1 MASASSA
8 TACMKNLQRLRL
20 LGRPQLLDGEHNIE
34 ITSRTGLA
42 LLAYVVISPQANVPR
57 DELAALLWPDVE
69 DGRSRAN
76 LRNLLY
82 ELNKTPLAN
91 WLDVEAEAV
100 KLQRIDKEV
109 DVLQFLACL
118 QRDDLETA
126 VSHYDGQFL
135 QGFYLSNNAPF
146 SEWQH
151 ATADRLQQKMVN
163 ALAKLGETAVAQQNF
178 TLAEQYAQQ
187 QIAFDNLQEAA
198 WRQLIWAQMQN
209 GRREKALNSYNELCQ
224 ILRTELDIE
233 PAPETVE
240 LVTQIRQQ
248 KATKGKKVASPTSPR
263 SKAEHILLDKVKAF
277 WIDGVLEQSL
287 HGEALLELG
296 METHPDALAYP
307 WGMMLQRPAQPAQ
320 TLPAHTQMIDLF
332 TQSGHALLILGAPG
346 SGKTTMLLDL
356 ARTAIKAA
364 KENPTQPIP
373 VVFNLSSWAQAE
385 RPLTEWLIA
394 ELNDKYLIPPNI
406 SRDWL
411 RQDMLLLLLD
421 GLDEVKAN
429 RQAACVQAINQ
440 FRQAHGLAQIVVCS
454 RLQEYEAVGDKLR
467 LDTAVI
473 LQPLTPTQ
481 IDVYLQAGGE
491 RLRAV
496 RTTLAQDVTLR
507 QMAQSPLLLSI
518 MTLAYRDLAPEKVQ
532 ETTSLEAR
540 RTHLFESYVKQMS
553 VRKGESL
560 QHSFDQTKQWLSWL
574 AKKMQAD
581 DQSIFLLDMLQPSW
595 LNGRLQPTSYVLST
609 RIVAGLLIMLLLTV
623 QQELALMG
631 IFMGCLAGILTAVQF
646 RKQATDPSWRYPL
659 PFGKTLIPIWLLLL
673 GVLGYGF
680 LIGGYVEEFTLS
692 SGVIALFFSTALFWA
707 PFGILLEWRDGLRTP
722 WSDIETVE
730 VLTWSWQKART
741 SVFKGIVVGTAVALL
756 VGILLGLTTPEIDL
770 WSIVWPMLLLFGLPM
785 GISIG
790 LLNGFT
796 RDVAPLKTTPDQ
808 GFRLTLR
815 FVLVGAFFGALS
827 LSLIMIF
834 VSMLI
839 NQQNWSWV
847 EGLQAAL
854 FGAWLGFKFG
864 IGVGLWFGGLDLIYH
879 LILRFWIHQKEG
891 VPIRLIAFLDD
902 AAHHL
907 YLRKVG
913 NGYMFAH
920 QLLLDYFADLDKDT
934 AVSD

>member
-1 MASASSA
+1 M
-8 TACMKNLQRLRL
+8 QRLRL
-20 LGRPQLLDGEHNIE
+20 LGRPQLLDGEHHIE
-34 ITSRTGLA
+34 ITSRKGLA
-42 LLAYVVISPQANVPR
+42 LLAYVVISPQGNVPR

-91 WLDVEAEAV
+91 WLDAETEVIAW
-100 KLQRIDKEV
+100 QQTDKEV
-109 DVLQFLACL
+109 DVVQFLTCL
-118 QRDDLETA
+118 ENDDLATA
-126 VSHYDGQFL
+126 VSHYRSPFL
-135 QGFYLSNNAPF
+135 QGFYLNNNAPF
-146 SEWQH
+146 SEWQQV
-151 ATADRLQQKMVN
+151 TADSLQQKMIN

-178 TLAEQYAQQ
+178 TLAEQYAYQ
-187 QIAFDNLQEAA
+187 QIEFDNLQEAA

-233 PAPETVE
+233 PAPETAK
-240 LVTQIRQQ
+240 LVAQIRQQ
-248 KATKGKKVASPTSPR
+248 KSTETQKVVHTTQTR
-263 SKAEHILLDKVKAF
+263 SKAERILLDKVKAF

-307 WGMMLQRPAQPAQ
+307 WGMMLQRPSQPAQ

-332 TQSGHALLILGAPG
+332 VQSGHALLILGAPG

-356 ARTAIKAA
+356 ARTAIEQAQVD
-364 KENPTQPIP
+364 PTEPIP

-385 RPLTEWLIA
+385 RPLNEWLSN

-406 SRDWL
+406 SRNWL
-411 RQDMLLLLLD
+411 RQDQLLLLLD
-421 GLDEVKAN
+421 GLDEVKPE
-429 RQAACVQAINQ
+429 RQAVCVQAINQ

-454 RLQEYEAVGDKLR
+454 RLQEYEAVGEKLR

-481 IDVYLQAGGE
+481 IDAYLQAGGE
-491 RLRAV
+491 RLTAV
-496 RTTLAQDVTLR
+496 RTTLTQDATLR

-518 MTLAYRDLAPEKVQ
+518 MTLAYRDLTPEKVQ

-560 QHSFDQTKQWLSWL
+560 QYSFDQTRNWLSWL
-574 AKKMQAD
+574 AKKMQTD

-595 LNGRLQPTSYVLST
+595 LNGRLQPTSYILST
-609 RIVAGLLIMLLLTV
+609 RIIAGLLITLLMAV
-623 QQELALMG
+623 QRELAFLG
-631 IFMGCLAGILTAVQF
+631 IFMGCLSGLFTAVQF
-646 RKQATDPSWRYPL
+646 RKQKTDPSWHYPL
-659 PFGKTLIPIWLLLL
+659 PFGKTLIPIWLILL
-673 GVLGYGF
+673 GIVGYVF
-680 LIGGYVEEFTLS
+680 LIGGFIEAFTLS
-692 SGVIALFFSTALFWA
+692 SGMIALFFSAALFWA
-707 PFGILLEWRDGLRTP
+707 PFGILLEWRDGRRTP

-730 VLTWSWQKART
+730 VLSWSWEKART
-741 SVFKGIVVGTAVALL
+741 SVLKGVVVGTAVALL
-756 VGILLGLTTPEIDL
+756 IGILLGVTTPEIDL

-785 GISIG
+785 GTSIG

-815 FVLVGAFFGALS
+815 FVLGGALFGALA

-834 VSMLI
+834 FVMFI
-839 NQQNWSWV
+839 NQQNWGWM

-864 IGVGLWFGGLDLIYH
+864 IGVGLWFGGLDLLYH
-879 LILRFWIHQKEG
+879 FILRFWIHQKEG
-891 VPIRLIAFLDD
+891 VPIRLVAFLDD

-920 QLLLDYFADLDKDT
+920 QLLLDYFAELDKDT
-934 AVSD
+934 AVSDK